1 MIGGRLVSFPL
12 VLHIRKVFNAH
23 LVKIQVRGHMSI
35 LTGIIKF
42 IISVGLI
49 GTLTELIKDSF
60 REIREFINK
69 IKKRLK

>member
-1 MIGGRLVSFPL
+1 
-12 VLHIRKVFNAH
+12 
-23 LVKIQVRGHMSI
+23 MSI

-69 IKKRLK
+69 IKKRLE